1 MGAYLTVRLWS
12 LLTMENK
19 YVPSAKSF
27 EFESKFSVRSII
39 YKKDLEA
46 LKQKIEEHVT
56 LLSAQDECWQSKN
69 FLISQEG
76 T

>member
-1 MGAYLTVRLWS
+1 
-12 LLTMENK
+12 MENK

-46 LKQKIEEHVT
+46 LKQKLEEHVT
-56 LLSAQDECWQSKN
+56 LLSAQDEC
-69 FLISQEG
+69 
-76 T
+76 